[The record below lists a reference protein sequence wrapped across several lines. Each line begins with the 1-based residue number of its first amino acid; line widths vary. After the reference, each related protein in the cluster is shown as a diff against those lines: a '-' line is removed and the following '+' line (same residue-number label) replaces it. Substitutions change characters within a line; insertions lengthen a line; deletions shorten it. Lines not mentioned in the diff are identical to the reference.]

1 MGRVGV
7 NKSCRGLFV
16 CLLLEVGAGARPRVG
31 GLCVYVGVVV
41 VGKVCGLGEGL
52 MRVVLS
58 CLLFA
63 EPLQTFLKL
72 LK

>member
-16 CLLLEVGAGARPRVG
+16 CLLLEVGAGAGPRVG
-31 GLCVYVGVVV
+31 GLCVCRGGV